1 MRLRFAPSPTG
12 FLHIGN
18 ARTAIIN
25 YLLSR
30 KYGAE
35 MVLRIEDTD
44 MERSSRES
52 ETSILA
58 DLHWLGID
66 WSEGPD
72 RIGSHGPYRQSERFE
87 IYKEYTDKLIETG
100 AAYHCYCT
108 HDELEKMREDAQAEN
123 RNATYDGRC
132 RNLSAEKKAA
142 FEKEGRRPTVRFRVD
157 ESIEVAFDD
166 AVKGHV
172 TFDSSNI
179 GGDFIIVRSD
189 GVPVYNY
196 IVVIDDALMEVSHV
210 IRGEDHLSNTPK
222 QMLIARALGFAPVS
236 YAHMPLV
243 MGEDKKKLSK
253 RHGITSVALFR
264 DEGYLAEALVN
275 YIAMLGWAAESG
287 EEILSIDQMI
297 SEISLEK
304 LAASA
309 AVFDFKKL
317 RWMNGQHIRRKSAAE
332 LYPLLAPYLEKGGFQ
347 LESYPKEWLYSV
359 IDFTKNYLELLSE
372 APAHLGLFLKEPDDP
387 QGEALE
393 VLRSPEGMKALDAAH
408 KIVSTT
414 SDAEEF
420 FTTFLDKVKEMTSLK
435 GKNLFFPCR
444 VIMMSIIHGP
454 DLAGVMRLFGFEKCK
469 KRIID
474 MYNRFGGKA

>member
-25 YLLSR
+25 YLLSK
-30 KYGAE
+30 KYAAE

-44 MERSSRES
+44 MERSSGES
-52 ETSILA
+52 EQSILA
-58 DLHWLGID
+58 DLKWLGIE
-66 WSEGPD
+66 WTEGPD
-72 RIGSHGPYRQSERFE
+72 LPGTHGPYRQSERFA
-87 IYKEYTDKLIETG
+87 IYKDYTDKLLETG

-108 HDELEKMREDAQAEN
+108 HEELDAMREEAQREN

-132 RNLSAEKKAA
+132 RSLTAQQREAY
-142 FEKEGRRPTVRFRVD
+142 EREGRKPTVRFRVD
-157 ESIEVAFDD
+157 DSIAVSFED
-166 AVKGHV
+166 AVKGQV
-172 TFDSSNI
+172 SFDSSNI

-210 IRGEDHLSNTPK
+210 VRGEDHLSNTPK
-222 QMLIARALGFAPVS
+222 QILIARALGFAEPA

-264 DEGYLAEALVN
+264 DEGYLSSALVN
-275 YIAMLGWAAESG
+275 YISMLGWAAESG
-287 EEILSIDQMI
+287 EEILSVDDIVR
-297 SEISLEK
+297 EIALDR

-317 RWMNGQHIRRKSAAE
+317 RWMNAQHIRRLQAAE
-332 LYPLLAPYLEKGGFQ
+332 LYPLVKPYLDREGLDTESVDREKLFA
-347 LESYPKEWLYSV
+347 V

-372 APAHLGLFLKEPDDP
+372 APAHMALFLKDIPDP
-387 QGEALE
+387 EGEALE
-393 VLRSPEGMKALDAAH
+393 ILRSPEGVKALDAAH
-408 KIVSTT
+408 KIVST
-414 SDAEEF
+414 SSNEEDF
-420 FTTFLDKVKEMTSLK
+420 FTTFIDKVKEMTGLK

-444 VIMMSIIHGP
+444 VIMASTAHGP
-454 DLAGVMRLFGFEKCK
+454 DLAEVMRLFGFEKCK
-469 KRIID
+469 RRIED
-474 MYNRFGGKA
+474 MYQKFGS